1 MSASDRSAVRP
12 VALLA
17 RPGAARERLK
27 EAVLAAGGALV
38 LEEDP
43 AALDPAALQAVGP
56 AMVLVALEPAVED
69 ALERLAPA
77 LEAPQLELMFE
88 EAELAARREG
98 WDAQRWTRHLAAK
111 LQGHDQVLPPGQE
124 EEALPLLEPG
134 MPERPDER
142 HADAPLQFHV
152 DEAVLHIDEVP
163 ADTLYAPPAAID
175 RPEVLTFEELMAMAP
190 SRPEPDAGAAP
201 VLPPELP
208 PLPDAAE
215 PAPVGT
221 GPLPGSFHSWSL
233 LEDDAY
239 AAAASPVATPAVDD
253 APQEAAAAAIGT
265 GALSLVELE
274 SEAEAAAQGV
284 LLVLAGIGGPDAVR
298 RLLSALPDDYL
309 LPVLVQMRLDGG
321 RYANLVKQMSRVT
334 MLPVALAETGQ
345 ALEGGNVYVLQDG
358 VGVMPQAGG
367 LRFAAEPAPV
377 LQALPV
383 ERSAVVMLSGADP
396 ALVPAALE
404 FAGRGGWVAG
414 QSGDGC
420 YDPEAASQL
429 AVAGHPAGPPEYLA
443 GELVQR
449 SFG

>member
-1 MSASDRSAVRP
+1 MSASDHPSARP

-17 RPGAARERLK
+17 RPGVARERLR

-43 AALDPAALQAVGP
+43 GALDPAVLQALGP
-56 AMVLVALEPAVED
+56 TMVLVALEPALED

-77 LEAPQLELMFE
+77 LEGPQLELMFE

-111 LQGHDQVLPPGQE
+111 LHGHDQVLPPGQE
-124 EEALPLLEPG
+124 EDALTLPEPG
-134 MPERPDER
+134 MPERPAER

-152 DEAVLHIDEVP
+152 EEAAQHLDEVP
-163 ADTLYAPPAAID
+163 VDTLYAPPPAGHD
-175 RPEVLTFEELMAMAP
+175 RPEVLSFEELMAMVPARAEPAP
-190 SRPEPDAGAAP
+190 AP
-201 VLPPELP
+201 AVPPELP
-208 PLPDAAE
+208 PLADAQ
-215 PAPVGT
+215 APLAAGA
-221 GPLPGSFHSWSL
+221 PSLPGSFHSWSL
-233 LEDDAY
+233 LDDDAY
-239 AAAASPVATPAVDD
+239 VAPVAAPASAGEVAQAPAD
-253 APQEAAAAAIGT
+253 AADAIDT
-265 GALSLVELE
+265 GGFSLVALE
-274 SEAEAAAQGV
+274 SDAEAAAQGAV
-284 LLVLAGIGGPDAVR
+284 LLLAGIGGPDAVR
-298 RLLSALPDDYL
+298 RLLSALPEDFP

-321 RYANLVKQMSRVT
+321 RYANLVKQMSRVAV
-334 MLPVALAETGQ
+334 LPVALAEAGQ

-358 VGVMPQAGG
+358 VGVASQAGG
-367 LRFAAEPAPV
+367 LRFADDTAPV
-377 LQALPV
+377 LQALAV

-396 ALVPAALE
+396 SLVPDALA
-404 FAGRGGWVAG
+404 FAERGGWVAG

-449 SFG
+449 SYG

>member
-1 MSASDRSAVRP
+1 MSASDRPSARA

-17 RPGAARERLK
+17 RPGVARERLR

-43 AALDPAALQAVGP
+43 GALDPAVLQALGP
-56 AMVLVALEPAVED
+56 TMVLVALEPALED

-77 LEAPQLELMFE
+77 LEGPQLELMFE

-111 LQGHDQVLPPGQE
+111 LHGHDQVLPPGQE
-124 EEALPLLEPG
+124 EDALTLPEPG
-134 MPERPDER
+134 MPERPAER

-152 DEAVLHIDEVP
+152 EEAAQHLDEVP
-163 ADTLYAPPAAID
+163 VDTLYAPPPAGHD
-175 RPEVLTFEELMAMAP
+175 RPEVLSFEELMAMAP
-190 SRPEPDAGAAP
+190 ARAEPAP
-201 VLPPELP
+201 APAVPPELP
-208 PLPDAAE
+208 PLADAQ
-215 PAPVGT
+215 APLAAGA
-221 GPLPGSFHSWSL
+221 PSLPGSFHSWSL
-233 LEDDAY
+233 LDDDAY
-239 AAAASPVATPAVDD
+239 VAPTAAPASAAEVAQAPAD
-253 APQEAAAAAIGT
+253 AADAIDT
-265 GALSLVELE
+265 GGFSLVALE
-274 SEAEAAAQGV
+274 SDAEAAAQGAV
-284 LLVLAGIGGPDAVR
+284 LLLAGIGGPDAVR
-298 RLLSALPDDYL
+298 RLLSALPEDFP

-321 RYANLVKQMSRVT
+321 RYANLVKQMSRVAV
-334 MLPVALAETGQ
+334 LPVALAEAGQ

-358 VGVMPQAGG
+358 VGVASQAGG
-367 LRFAAEPAPV
+367 LRFADDTAPV
-377 LQALPV
+377 LQALAV

-396 ALVPAALE
+396 SLVPDALA
-404 FAGRGGWVAG
+404 FAERGGWVAG

-449 SFG
+449 SYG

>member
-1 MSASDRSAVRP
+1 MSASDRPSARA

-17 RPGAARERLK
+17 RPGVARERLR

-43 AALDPAALQAVGP
+43 GALDPAVLQALGP
-56 AMVLVALEPAVED
+56 TMVLVALEPALED

-77 LEAPQLELMFE
+77 LEGPQLELMFE

-111 LQGHDQVLPPGQE
+111 LHGHDQVLPPGQE
-124 EEALPLLEPG
+124 EDALALPEPG
-134 MPERPDER
+134 MPERPAER

-152 DEAVLHIDEVP
+152 EEAAQHLDEVP
-163 ADTLYAPPAAID
+163 VDTLYAPPPAAHD
-175 RPEVLTFEELMAMAP
+175 RPEVLSFEELMAMAP
-190 SRPEPDAGAAP
+190 ARAEPAP
-201 VLPPELP
+201 APAVPPELP
-208 PLPDAAE
+208 PLADAQ
-215 PAPVGT
+215 APLAAGA
-221 GPLPGSFHSWSL
+221 PSLPGSFHSWSL

-239 AAAASPVATPAVDD
+239 VAPAAAPVSAGEVAQAPAD
-253 APQEAAAAAIGT
+253 AADAIGT
-265 GALSLVELE
+265 GGFSLVALE
-274 SEAEAAAQGV
+274 SDAEAAAQGAV
-284 LLVLAGIGGPDAVR
+284 LLLAGIGGPDAVR
-298 RLLSALPDDYL
+298 RLLSALPEDFP

-321 RYANLVKQMSRVT
+321 RYANLVKQMSRVAV
-334 MLPVALAETGQ
+334 LPVALAEAGQ

-358 VGVMPQAGG
+358 VGVASQAGG
-367 LRFAAEPAPV
+367 LRFADDTAPV
-377 LQALPV
+377 LQALAV

-396 ALVPAALE
+396 SLVPDALA
-404 FAGRGGWVAG
+404 FAERGGWVAG

-449 SFG
+449 SYG

>member
-1 MSASDRSAVRP
+1 MSASDRPSARP

-17 RPGAARERLK
+17 RPGVARERLR

-43 AALDPAALQAVGP
+43 GALDPAVLQALGP
-56 AMVLVALEPAVED
+56 TMVLVALEPALED

-77 LEAPQLELMFE
+77 LEGPQLELMFE

-111 LQGHDQVLPPGQE
+111 LHGHDQVLPPGQE
-124 EEALPLLEPG
+124 EDALTLPEPG
-134 MPERPDER
+134 MPERPAER

-152 DEAVLHIDEVP
+152 EEAAQHLDEVP
-163 ADTLYAPPAAID
+163 VDTLYAPPPAGHD
-175 RPEVLTFEELMAMAP
+175 RPEVLSFEELMAMAP
-190 SRPEPDAGAAP
+190 ARAEPAP
-201 VLPPELP
+201 APAVPPELP
-208 PLPDAAE
+208 PLADAQ
-215 PAPVGT
+215 APLAAGA
-221 GPLPGSFHSWSL
+221 PSLPGSFHSWSL

-239 AAAASPVATPAVDD
+239 VAPAAAPASAGEVAQAPAD
-253 APQEAAAAAIGT
+253 AADAIDT
-265 GALSLVELE
+265 GGFSLVALE
-274 SEAEAAAQGV
+274 SDAEAAAQGAV
-284 LLVLAGIGGPDAVR
+284 LLLAGIGGPDAVR
-298 RLLSALPDDYL
+298 RLLSALPEDFP

-321 RYANLVKQMSRVT
+321 RYANLVKQMSRVAV
-334 MLPVALAETGQ
+334 LPVALAEAGQ

-358 VGVMPQAGG
+358 VGVASQAGG
-367 LRFAAEPAPV
+367 LRFADDTAPV
-377 LQALPV
+377 LQALAV
-383 ERSAVVMLSGADP
+383 DRSAVVMLSGADP
-396 ALVPAALE
+396 SLVPDALA
-404 FAGRGGWVAG
+404 FAERGGWVAG

-449 SFG
+449 SYG

>member
-1 MSASDRSAVRP
+1 MSASDRPSARP

-17 RPGAARERLK
+17 RPGVARERLR

-43 AALDPAALQAVGP
+43 GALDPAVLQALGP
-56 AMVLVALEPAVED
+56 TMVLVALEPALED

-77 LEAPQLELMFE
+77 LEGPQLELMFE

-111 LQGHDQVLPPGQE
+111 LHGHDQVLPPGQE
-124 EEALPLLEPG
+124 EDALTLPEPG
-134 MPERPDER
+134 MPERPAER

-152 DEAVLHIDEVP
+152 EEAAQHLDEVP
-163 ADTLYAPPAAID
+163 VDTLYASPPAGHD
-175 RPEVLTFEELMAMAP
+175 RPEVLSFEELMAMAP
-190 SRPEPDAGAAP
+190 ARAEPASAP
-201 VLPPELP
+201 AVPPELP
-208 PLPDAAE
+208 PLADAQ
-215 PAPVGT
+215 APLAAGA
-221 GPLPGSFHSWSL
+221 PSLPGSFHSWSL

-239 AAAASPVATPAVDD
+239 VAPAAAPAPAGEVAQAPAD
-253 APQEAAAAAIGT
+253 AIDT
-265 GALSLVELE
+265 GGFSLVALE
-274 SEAEAAAQGV
+274 SDAEAAAQGAV
-284 LLVLAGIGGPDAVR
+284 LLLAGIGGPDAVR
-298 RLLSALPDDYL
+298 RLLSALPEDFP

-321 RYANLVKQMSRVT
+321 RYANLVKQMSRVAV
-334 MLPVALAETGQ
+334 LPVALAEAGQ
-345 ALEGGNVYVLQDG
+345 PLEGGNVYVLQDG
-358 VGVMPQAGG
+358 VGVASQAGG
-367 LRFAAEPAPV
+367 LRFADDTAPA
-377 LQALPV
+377 LQALAV

-396 ALVPAALE
+396 SLVPDALA
-404 FAGRGGWVAG
+404 FAERGGWVAG

-449 SFG
+449 SYG

>member
-1 MSASDRSAVRP
+1 MSASDRPSARP

-17 RPGAARERLK
+17 RPGVARERLR

-43 AALDPAALQAVGP
+43 GALDPAVLQALGP
-56 AMVLVALEPAVED
+56 TMVLVALEPALED

-77 LEAPQLELMFE
+77 LEGPQLELMFE

-111 LQGHDQVLPPGQE
+111 LHGHDQVLPPGQE
-124 EEALPLLEPG
+124 EDALTLPEPG
-134 MPERPDER
+134 MPERPAER

-152 DEAVLHIDEVP
+152 EEAAQHLDEVP
-163 ADTLYAPPAAID
+163 VDTLYAPPPAGHD
-175 RPEVLTFEELMAMAP
+175 RPEVLSFEELMAMAP
-190 SRPEPDAGAAP
+190 ARAEPAP
-201 VLPPELP
+201 APAVPPELP
-208 PLPDAAE
+208 PLADAQPPLAAG
-215 PAPVGT
+215 APS
-221 GPLPGSFHSWSL
+221 LPGSFHSWSL
-233 LEDDAY
+233 LDDDAY
-239 AAAASPVATPAVDD
+239 VAPAAAPASAGEVAQAPAD
-253 APQEAAAAAIGT
+253 AADAIDT
-265 GALSLVELE
+265 GGFSLVALE
-274 SEAEAAAQGV
+274 SDAEAAAQGAV
-284 LLVLAGIGGPDAVR
+284 LLLAGIGGPDAVR
-298 RLLSALPDDYL
+298 RLLSALPEDFP

-321 RYANLVKQMSRVT
+321 RYANLVKQMSRVAV
-334 MLPVALAETGQ
+334 LPVALAEAGQ

-358 VGVMPQAGG
+358 VGVASQAGG
-367 LRFAAEPAPV
+367 LRFADDTAPV
-377 LQALPV
+377 LQALAV

-396 ALVPAALE
+396 SLVPDALA
-404 FAGRGGWVAG
+404 FAERGGWVAG

-449 SFG
+449 SYG

>member
-1 MSASDRSAVRP
+1 

-17 RPGAARERLK
+17 RPGVARERLR

-43 AALDPAALQAVGP
+43 GALDPAVLQALGP
-56 AMVLVALEPAVED
+56 TMVLVALEPALED

-77 LEAPQLELMFE
+77 LEGPQLELMFE

-111 LQGHDQVLPPGQE
+111 LHGHDQVLPPGQE
-124 EEALPLLEPG
+124 EDALTLPEPG
-134 MPERPDER
+134 MPERPAER

-152 DEAVLHIDEVP
+152 EEAAQHLDEVP
-163 ADTLYAPPAAID
+163 VDTLYAPPPAGHD
-175 RPEVLTFEELMAMAP
+175 RPEVLSFEELMAMAP
-190 SRPEPDAGAAP
+190 ARAEPTPAP
-201 VLPPELP
+201 AVPPELP
-208 PLPDAAE
+208 PLADAQ
-215 PAPVGT
+215 APLAAGA
-221 GPLPGSFHSWSL
+221 PSLPGSFHSWSL
-233 LEDDAY
+233 LDDDAY
-239 AAAASPVATPAVDD
+239 VAPAAAPASAAEVAQAPAD
-253 APQEAAAAAIGT
+253 AADVIDT
-265 GALSLVELE
+265 GGFSLVALE
-274 SEAEAAAQGV
+274 SDAEAAAQGAV
-284 LLVLAGIGGPDAVR
+284 LLLAGIGGPDAVR
-298 RLLSALPDDYL
+298 RLLSTLPEDFP

-321 RYANLVKQMSRVT
+321 RYANLVKQMSRVAV
-334 MLPVALAETGQ
+334 LPVALAEAGQ

-358 VGVMPQAGG
+358 VGVASQAGG
-367 LRFAAEPAPV
+367 LRFADDTAPV
-377 LQALPV
+377 LQALAV

-396 ALVPAALE
+396 SLVPDALA
-404 FAGRGGWVAG
+404 FAERGGWVAG

-449 SFG
+449 SYG

>member
-1 MSASDRSAVRP
+1 MSASDRPSARP

-17 RPGAARERLK
+17 RPGVARERLR

-43 AALDPAALQAVGP
+43 GALDPAVLQALGP
-56 AMVLVALEPAVED
+56 TMVLVALEPALED

-77 LEAPQLELMFE
+77 LEGPQLELMFE

-111 LQGHDQVLPPGQE
+111 LHGHDQVLPPGQE
-124 EEALPLLEPG
+124 EDALTLPEPG
-134 MPERPDER
+134 MPERPAER

-152 DEAVLHIDEVP
+152 EEAAQHLDEVP
-163 ADTLYAPPAAID
+163 VDTLYAPPPAGHD
-175 RPEVLTFEELMAMAP
+175 RPEVLSFEELMAMAP
-190 SRPEPDAGAAP
+190 ARAEPAP
-201 VLPPELP
+201 APAVPPELP
-208 PLPDAAE
+208 PLADAQ
-215 PAPVGT
+215 APLAAGA
-221 GPLPGSFHSWSL
+221 PSLPGSFHSWSL

-239 AAAASPVATPAVDD
+239 VAPAAAPASAGEVAQAPAD
-253 APQEAAAAAIGT
+253 AIDT
-265 GALSLVELE
+265 GGFSLVALE
-274 SEAEAAAQGV
+274 SDAEAAAQGAV
-284 LLVLAGIGGPDAVR
+284 LLLAGIGGPDAVR
-298 RLLSALPDDYL
+298 RLLSALPEDFP

-321 RYANLVKQMSRVT
+321 RYANLVKQMSRVAV
-334 MLPVALAETGQ
+334 LPVALAEAGQ

-358 VGVMPQAGG
+358 VGVASQAGG
-367 LRFAAEPAPV
+367 LRFADDTAPV
-377 LQALPV
+377 LQALAV

-396 ALVPAALE
+396 SLVPDALA
-404 FAGRGGWVAG
+404 FAERGGWVAG

-429 AVAGHPAGPPEYLA
+429 AVAGHAAGPPEYLA

-449 SFG
+449 SYG

>member
-1 MSASDRSAVRP
+1 MSASDRPSARP

-17 RPGAARERLK
+17 RPGVARERLR

-43 AALDPAALQAVGP
+43 GALDPAVLQALGP
-56 AMVLVALEPAVED
+56 TMVLVALEPALED

-77 LEAPQLELMFE
+77 LEGPQLELMFE

-111 LQGHDQVLPPGQE
+111 LHGHDQVLPPGQE
-124 EEALPLLEPG
+124 EDALTLPEPG
-134 MPERPDER
+134 MPERPAER

-152 DEAVLHIDEVP
+152 EEAAQHLDEVP
-163 ADTLYAPPAAID
+163 VDTLYAPPPAGHD
-175 RPEVLTFEELMAMAP
+175 RPEVLSFEELMAMAP
-190 SRPEPDAGAAP
+190 ARAEPTPAP
-201 VLPPELP
+201 AVPPELP
-208 PLPDAAE
+208 PLADAQ
-215 PAPVGT
+215 APLAAGA
-221 GPLPGSFHSWSL
+221 PSLPGSFHSWSL
-233 LEDDAY
+233 LDDDAY
-239 AAAASPVATPAVDD
+239 VAPAAAPASAAEVAQAPAD
-253 APQEAAAAAIGT
+253 AADVIDT
-265 GALSLVELE
+265 GGFSLVALE
-274 SEAEAAAQGV
+274 SDAEAAAQGAV
-284 LLVLAGIGGPDAVR
+284 LLLAGIGGPDAVR
-298 RLLSALPDDYL
+298 RLLSALPEDFP

-321 RYANLVKQMSRVT
+321 RYANLVKQMSRVAV
-334 MLPVALAETGQ
+334 LPVALAEAGQ

-358 VGVMPQAGG
+358 VGVASQAGG
-367 LRFAAEPAPV
+367 LRFADGTAPV
-377 LQALPV
+377 LQALAV

-396 ALVPAALE
+396 SLVPDALA
-404 FAGRGGWVAG
+404 FAERGGWVAG

-449 SFG
+449 SYG

>member
-1 MSASDRSAVRP
+1 MSASEHSARP

-43 AALDPAALQAVGP
+43 GVLDPAALRALGP

-77 LEAPQLELMFE
+77 LDAPQLELMFE

-111 LQGHDQVLPPGQE
+111 LHGHDQVLPPGQE
-124 EEALPLLEPG
+124 EEALPLPEPG

-152 DEAVLHIDEVP
+152 DEAVLHVDEVP
-163 ADTLYAPPAAID
+163 ADTLYVPPANLD
-175 RPEVLTFEELMAMAP
+175 RSEVLTFEELMAMAP
-190 SRPEPDAGAAP
+190 SRPEPASGP

-208 PLPDAAE
+208 PLADAAA
-215 PAPVGT
+215 PAGAAPA
-221 GPLPGSFHSWSL
+221 PGSFHSWSL
-233 LEDDAY
+233 VEDDAY
-239 AAAASPVATPAVDD
+239 IAPAPAPTAAPAMDDTQLQGDADAVGTPGL
-253 APQEAAAAAIGT
+253 GT
-265 GALSLVELE
+265 LSLVELE
-274 SEAEAAAQGV
+274 SEAAAAAQGAV
-284 LLVLAGIGGPDAVR
+284 LLLAGIGGPDAVR
-298 RLLSALPDDYL
+298 RLLGALPDDYP

-321 RYANLVKQMSRVT
+321 RYANLVKQMARVT
-334 MLPVALAETGQ
+334 PLPVALAEAGQ

-358 VGVMPQAGG
+358 VGVIQQAGG
-367 LRFAAEPAPV
+367 LRFADASAPA

-396 ALVPAALE
+396 SLVPEALE

>member
-1 MSASDRSAVRP
+1 MSASDRPSARP

-17 RPGAARERLK
+17 RPGVARERLR

-43 AALDPAALQAVGP
+43 GALDPAVLQALGP
-56 AMVLVALEPAVED
+56 TMVLVALEPALED

-77 LEAPQLELMFE
+77 LEGPQLELMFE

-111 LQGHDQVLPPGQE
+111 LHGHDQVLPPGQE
-124 EEALPLLEPG
+124 EDALTLPEPG
-134 MPERPDER
+134 MPERPAER

-152 DEAVLHIDEVP
+152 EEAAQHLDEVP
-163 ADTLYAPPAAID
+163 VDTLYAPPPAGHD
-175 RPEVLTFEELMAMAP
+175 RPEVLSFEELMAMAP
-190 SRPEPDAGAAP
+190 ARAEPTPAP
-201 VLPPELP
+201 AVPPELP
-208 PLPDAAE
+208 PLADAQ
-215 PAPVGT
+215 APLAAGA
-221 GPLPGSFHSWSL
+221 PSLPGSFHSWSL
-233 LEDDAY
+233 LDDDAY
-239 AAAASPVATPAVDD
+239 VAPAAAPASAAEVAQAPAD
-253 APQEAAAAAIGT
+253 AADVIDT
-265 GALSLVELE
+265 GGFSLVALE
-274 SEAEAAAQGV
+274 SDAEAAAQGAV
-284 LLVLAGIGGPDAVR
+284 LLLAGIGGPDAVR
-298 RLLSALPDDYL
+298 RLLSTLPEDFP

-321 RYANLVKQMSRVT
+321 RYANLVKQMSRVAV
-334 MLPVALAETGQ
+334 LPVALAEAGQ

-358 VGVMPQAGG
+358 VGVASQAGG
-367 LRFAAEPAPV
+367 LRFADDTAPV
-377 LQALPV
+377 LQALAV

-396 ALVPAALE
+396 SLVPDALA
-404 FAGRGGWVAG
+404 FAERGGWVAG

-449 SFG
+449 SYG